1 MSDTN
6 YTWHQTG
13 NFAKFRIQESKYGL
27 FISIQEDGTQLLT
40 ALTHEVCLRM
50 TPFHQECNAPDYDG
64 RYDLSTHAANKV
76 VDL

>member
-1 MSDTN
+1 MTET

-13 NFAKFRIQESKYGL
+13 NYAKFRIEASRYGL
-27 FISIQEDGTQLLT
+27 FVSYDEEGTQLVT
-40 ALTHEVCLRM
+40 ALTEEVCLRV

-64 RYDLSTHAANKV
+64 RHDLSTHAAGKV